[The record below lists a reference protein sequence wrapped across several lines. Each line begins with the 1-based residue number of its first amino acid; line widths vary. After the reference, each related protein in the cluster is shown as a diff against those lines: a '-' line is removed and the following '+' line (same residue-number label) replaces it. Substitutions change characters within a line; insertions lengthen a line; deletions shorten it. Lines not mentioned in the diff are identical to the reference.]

1 MSVGFQQIPADI
13 RVPLFYAEMD
23 NSNANSASSSL
34 RRLIVGQVND
44 LSAAEEIGKLVL
56 VSSLAQAKTI
66 GGQGSMLA
74 AMYETWRQNDLV
86 GEIWCLPVKATAG
99 AAASGKVTITGTAT
113 ETGLINLYVAGVR
126 IQATVASGSAA
137 AVAASALATKVNATA
152 DLPVTAVAA
161 AGVVTLTCKWL
172 GDSGNDISLSLN
184 RLGKSNG
191 EFTPAGLT
199 VVAAAMSGGAG
210 TPDATAALAALG
222 DAPFEF
228 ICAPWAD
235 TTTLDVWKIAMGD
248 ASGRWSWA
256 KQLYGHVYSA
266 LRGTLGTLVAAGQP
280 RNDQHMTIF
289 GFEAGVPQPFWRVAA
304 AGAAR
309 QAVFISADASRPTQT
324 GVLVGID
331 PAPEGARFTLTEFN
345 SLLQYGIA
353 TLFYEGGYVR
363 IQRAI
368 TTYQKNAYGQA
379 DDSYLDSETMH
390 QSAYI
395 VRRLKGIITSKY
407 GRHKLA
413 SDGTQFGD
421 GQPIVTPNVIR
432 GELISEYG
440 NLERDGHVE
449 NSALFAQ
456 YLIVERDSRSPTRI
470 NVLYP
475 PDYVNGLRIFAL
487 LNQFR
492 LQYTAEAA

>member
-1 MSVGFQQIPADI
+1 MSVGFQQIPADV

-23 NSNANSASSSL
+23 NSLANSAVSAL

-44 LSAAEEIGKLVL
+44 TAVADEIGKLVL
-56 VSSLAQAKTI
+56 VSSLAQAKAI

-74 AMYETWRQNDLV
+74 AMYDTWRQNDPV
-86 GEIWCLPVKATAG
+86 GEIWCLPVKQTTG
-99 AAASGKVTITGTAT
+99 AIALGKVTFTGTAT
-113 ETGLINLYVAGVR
+113 ESGLINLYVAGVR
-126 IQATVASGSAA
+126 VQAAIASGNNPTAA
-137 AVAASALATKVNATA
+137 AAALTTKINAAA
-152 DLPVTAVAA
+152 DLPVTAAA
-161 AGVVTLTCKWL
+161 VAGVVTLTAKWT
-172 GDSGNDISLSLN
+172 GDSGNDISLVLN

-191 EFTPAGLT
+191 ETTPAGLS
-199 VVAAAMSGGAG
+199 VAVAAMASGAG

-228 ICAPWAD
+228 ICAPWTD
-235 TTTLDVWKIAMGD
+235 TTSLDAWKAAMGD
-248 ASGRWSWA
+248 ISGRWSWV
-256 KQLYGHVYSA
+256 KQLYGHVFSA
-266 LRGTLGTLVAAGQP
+266 MRGTLGTLVAAGMV

-304 AGAAR
+304 AAAAR

-324 GVLVGID
+324 GALVGID
-331 PAPEGARFTLTEFN
+331 PANEGSRFTLTEYM

-353 TLFYEGGYVR
+353 TLFFEGSYMR

-395 VRRLKGIITSKY
+395 VRRLKSIITSKY

-413 SDGTQFGD
+413 NDGTQFGD

-432 GELISEYG
+432 GELVSEYG

-456 YLIVERDSRSPTRI
+456 YLIVERDSKNPARV

-475 PDYVNGLRIFAL
+475 PDYINGLRIFAL

-492 LQYTAEAA
+492 LQYAAEAA